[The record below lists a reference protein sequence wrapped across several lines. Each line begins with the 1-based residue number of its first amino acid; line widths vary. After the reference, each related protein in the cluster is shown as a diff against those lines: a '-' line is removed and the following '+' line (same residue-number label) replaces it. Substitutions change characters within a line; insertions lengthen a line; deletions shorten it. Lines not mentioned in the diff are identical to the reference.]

1 MPRRPRQFNRYLAEA
16 EKLGKVLRE
25 ARIEAGMTQI
35 EVAGVSGVPYSTL
48 RAIERAHVNEPSVF
62 AVMDICAAIG
72 LKLTKLEELSG
83 RRGGRRTRTRGVGQA
98 HKADS
103 ESKRSLAAT
112 TDSAEADDV
121 KLLDQS

>member
-1 MPRRPRQFNRYLAEA
+1 VSRHPRQFNRYLAEA

-48 RAIERAHVNEPSVF
+48 RAIERAHVSEPSFF
-62 AVMDICAAIG
+62 AVMDICRAIG

-83 RRGGRRTRTRGVGQA
+83 RRGSRTTRTRGVGQV
-98 HKADS
+98 HKANPG
-103 ESKRSLAAT
+103 SKRALAAT
-112 TDSAEADDV
+112 TNSGGADDV
-121 KLLDQS
+121 KLLD